1 MNEYLNLEETCN
13 LLERTPTMI
22 DIYVKKG
29 LLTKYKILGKVAFK
43 KSDVEHLLIPKP
55 VSESFT

>member
-1 MNEYLNLEETCN
+1 MNEYLNLDETCE
-13 LLERTPTMI
+13 LMDRSAAMI
-22 DIYVKKG
+22 DIYVRKG